1 MMSKI
6 LGVAVFLMFSISCSA
21 QDDFRYKCP
30 NGHSI
35 LPVNCLSEMRILNVN
50 RQLTNAKRHQLCR
63 LFIKSYL
70 VTIRRYKQDYL
81 LEADVPIYQLF
92 RANFP
97 GISKAEGEGGVF
109 LENIYKF
116 IKAMPEYRRDIKV
129 MSR

>member
-1 MMSKI
+1 MIPVTKP
-6 LGVAVFLMFSISCSA
+6 FLPTIEEYQNLLKGIWS
-21 QDDFRYKCP
+21 RNWLTN
-30 NGHSI
+30 NGP
-35 LPVNCLSEMRILNVN
+35 LVNELELKLKEYLNVN

-63 LFIKSYL
+63 LFIKPYL